1 MRASQRLAKFTF
13 QRAIA
18 HLCSTTFVSCR
29 RNQPSDAN
37 GPRSFAPYPLGPCLL
52 GPCLPGPCLLGPY
65 LDSCPFDPCP
75 HCGAVHRNDLPYEKR
90 SFHLHENL
98 HCPEPQRQ
106 AETRACRRGKQQ
118 RWSLFSSTSASQF
131 QTSQSPG
138 SRNSKVPQSIISSP
152 RPKFDSLL
160 SQTVTMV
167 NPQNA
172 SPWPSMWRGRNWP
185 KADAKVTP
193 SDVCFRG

>member
-1 MRASQRLAKFTF
+1 MRASQRLSEAHF
-13 QRAIA
+13 QCAIA
-18 HLCSTTFVSCR
+18 HSCSTTFVSCR
-29 RNQPSDAN
+29 RNQPSGAN
-37 GPRSFAPYPLGPCLL
+37 GPCSFA
-52 GPCLPGPCLLGPY
+52 PCLLGPY
-65 LDSCPFDPCP
+65 LLCPCLLGSYLGSYPFGPYP
-75 HCGAVHRNDLPYEKR
+75 HRGAVHQNDLPYEKR
-90 SFHLHENL
+90 PFRLHENL